1 MPNTP
6 REKCLMCEKSFDQVE
21 MRTIG
26 DGLLRVY
33 VAVRLSKRIFAE
45 DYICKRCR
53 LQFFH
58 WLRVMEGD
66 FDQFCSRDKTDNEFL
81 RNNDDII
88 AMIVDNCEERIMESS
103 VQTDPQTPIIS
114 IPVFRCSKS
123 HQSCVVCGIEIISA
137 KVLSSVQRTMIF
149 LKRGVFVSPG
159 SRCCSEHV
167 VKKQLTVESFD
178 KICISK
184 ADCWTL
190 DSFGLQVLLKD
201 IRSTLLQQ
209 NSFNF
214 DDPTSLNEEAYKT
227 IVGLTKDQFNDLIG
241 TVYAMRNSHTRSIRT
256 AVAIF
261 LAKMHLSLS
270 NRLLA
275 ILFHI
280 DNKRN
285 VSHII
290 SQVRIALMKD
300 FVPAHLGLH
309 HIDRVTAINQ
319 HQTAIATI
327 LHTTKPQQLCVVAD
341 STYLFIQKSS
351 DNKFQRRSYSMHKHR
366 HLVKPMIL
374 TTTDGYI
381 LCVMGPF
388 LSDYKNNDASIFKH
402 CVYNNEQDILN
413 WLHDDDVLI
422 LDRGFRDTVRAMK
435 QFGFQVAMPS
445 FLNGRKQFS
454 LEEANLN
461 RCITKVRWIVESVNA
476 QLKQWKYF
484 SQTIPNSSLCFL
496 SNYIDITCALINAYG
511 SRCVQDI
518 HSGTEMATQ
527 MLQKCQTTNPVPLR
541 LLELLET
548 KLQWKKYDAQLLIFP
563 ELPEQEL
570 RNLCYG
576 TYQIKQAK
584 SYIRE
589 HLTQSPL
596 VDNDMEF
603 IIELCA
609 QHNDLVRARFESRHC
624 NNKDHIATVQ
634 FKLYTESPISGWYC
648 TCASG
653 WRDVGCCAHVA
664 ALLWHLGVRRANIN
678 ENTHPLSA
686 GHLFASIDDSMQFSE
701 VEESDEDQDD
711 NDNDNHVYS
720 VASNSTNG
728 YYSTTD
734 EEVVD

>member
-1 MPNTP
+1 
-6 REKCLMCEKSFDQVE
+6 

-33 VAVRLSKRIFAE
+33 VAVRLPKRIFSE
-45 DYICKRCR
+45 DYICQRCR

-58 WLRVMEGD
+58 WLRVMECD
-66 FDQFCSRDKTDNEFL
+66 FDRFCSRDISDNEFFT
-81 RNNDDII
+81 NDDDKI
-88 AMIVDNCEERIMESS
+88 AMVVDNYEERIVESS
-103 VQTDPQTPIIS
+103 VKTDPQTPRIS

-123 HQSCVVCGIEIISA
+123 HQFCVICDIEIISA
-137 KVLSSVQRTMIF
+137 KVLSSVQPTMIF
-149 LKRGVFVSPG
+149 LKRGVFVSSG

-178 KICISK
+178 KICITRT
-184 ADCWTL
+184 DCWTL
-190 DSFGLQVLLKD
+190 DSFGLQVLLTD
-201 IRSTLLQQ
+201 TRSMLLQQ

-241 TVYAMRNSHTRSIRT
+241 TVSLMRNSHTRSIRT

-261 LAKMHLSLS
+261 LAKMRLPLS
-270 NRLLA
+270 NQLLA

-280 DNKRN
+280 ENKRN

-290 SQVRIALMKD
+290 SQLRIALMKD

-319 HQTAIATI
+319 HQTTFATI
-327 LHTTKPQQLCVVAD
+327 LHTKKPQQLCVVVD

-351 DNKFQRRSYSMHKHR
+351 DNKFQRRSYSMYKHR
-366 HLVKPMIL
+366 HLVKTMIL

-422 LDRGFRDTVRAMK
+422 LDRGFRDTIRAMK
-435 QFGFQVAMPS
+435 QFGFQIAMPS

-454 LEEANLN
+454 LEEPNLN
-461 RCITKVRWIVESVNA
+461 RCITKVRWIVES
-476 QLKQWKYF
+476 
-484 SQTIPNSSLCFL
+484 
-496 SNYIDITCALINAYG
+496 
-511 SRCVQDI
+511 
-518 HSGTEMATQ
+518 
-527 MLQKCQTTNPVPLR
+527 
-541 LLELLET
+541 
-548 KLQWKKYDAQLLIFP
+548 
-563 ELPEQEL
+563 
-570 RNLCYG
+570 G

-584 SYIRE
+584 FYIRE

-596 VDNDMEF
+596 VGNDMEF

-609 QHNDLVRARFESRHC
+609 QHNDL
-624 NNKDHIATVQ
+624 
-634 FKLYTESPISGWYC
+634 LYTESPISGWYC
-648 TCASG
+648 TCTSG
-653 WRDVGCCAHVA
+653 WRDMECCAHVA
-664 ALLWHLGVRRANIN
+664 ALLGHPGVRRANIN

-686 GHLFASIDDSMQFSE
+686 GHLFASIDDSIQFSE
-701 VEESDEDQDD
+701 VEESDEEQDD
-711 NDNDNHVYS
+711 NDNDNHVHN
-720 VASNSTNG
+720 VASNSTNSDD
-728 YYSTTD
+728 STSD
-734 EEVVD
+734 EEVAD

>member
-1 MPNTP
+1 
-6 REKCLMCEKSFDQVE
+6 
-21 MRTIG
+21 
-26 DGLLRVY
+26 
-33 VAVRLSKRIFAE
+33 
-45 DYICKRCR
+45 
-53 LQFFH
+53 
-58 WLRVMEGD
+58 
-66 FDQFCSRDKTDNEFL
+66 
-81 RNNDDII
+81 
-88 AMIVDNCEERIMESS
+88 
-103 VQTDPQTPIIS
+103 
-114 IPVFRCSKS
+114 
-123 HQSCVVCGIEIISA
+123 SCVVCGIEIISA

-159 SRCCSEHV
+159 SRCCSEHI

-184 ADCWTL
+184 TDCWTL
-190 DSFGLQVLLKD
+190 DSFGLQVLLTD
-201 IRSTLLQQ
+201 IRSMLLQQ

-241 TVYAMRNSHTRSIRT
+241 TVSSMRNSHTRSIRT

-261 LAKMHLSLS
+261 LAKMRLSLS

-285 VSHII
+285 ISHII

-300 FVPAHLGLH
+300 FVPVHLGLH
-309 HIDRVTAINQ
+309 HIDR
-319 HQTAIATI
+319 
-327 LHTTKPQQLCVVAD
+327 
-341 STYLFIQKSS
+341 
-351 DNKFQRRSYSMHKHR
+351 
-366 HLVKPMIL
+366 
-374 TTTDGYI
+374 DGYI

-518 HSGTEMATQ
+518 HSGTEIATQ
-527 MLQKCQTTNPVPLR
+527 MLQKCQTTNSVQLR

-563 ELPEQEL
+563 ELTEQEL
-570 RNLCYG
+570 RNICYG

-589 HLTQSPL
+589 HLKQSPL

-609 QHNDLVRARFESRHC
+609 QYDDLVRVRFESRHC
-624 NNKDHIATVQ
+624 NNKTHIATVQ

-648 TCASG
+648 TCTSG

-664 ALLWHLGVRRANIN
+664 ALLWHLGVRRANIS

-686 GHLFASIDDSMQFSE
+686 DHLFASIDDSMQFSE
-701 VEESDEDQDD
+701 VEKSDEDQDD
-711 NDNDNHVYS
+711 NNNDTHVYS
-720 VASNSTNG
+720 VASNSTNSDN
-728 YYSTTD
+728 STSD
-734 EEVVD
+734 EEIVD